1 MNWHEGKVIDMA
13 ERQRRFTIGELSKL
27 TGISITALRYYDRER
42 ILVPE
47 IRNEENGYRYYS
59 VKQLEKAQMIR
70 DLKALDLSLEEI
82 KDIIERKSQK
92 HLEERLYAKIQG
104 LGQEID
110 VLERKLLSAQN
121 AYRKMIRGKTYM
133 DADSTPPVEQYY
145 PVDVAPI
152 KEMWVLYTRYPSNVN
167 AKSLFSDRCL
177 ELQKIRSSYNLYP
190 VGSYIGI
197 FHDGYKSQ
205 FHSERGDLELC
216 LPVIKPDGFW
226 CKEMRRFGGMLA
238 ASTVSIGSYQNMEKV
253 YRYLEEWIEANGY
266 TIIGPPHEYYLMDI
280 SNTFSEEQYMT
291 KIHFPVEKRTK

>member
-1 MNWHEGKVIDMA
+1 M
-13 ERQRRFTIGELSKL
+13 
-27 TGISITALRYYDRER
+27 TGISITALRYYDREK

-47 IRNEENGYRYYS
+47 IRNEDNGYRYYS
-59 VKQLEKAQMIR
+59 VKQLEKAQTIR
-70 DLKALDLSLEEI
+70 DLKAIDLSLEEI
-82 KDIIERKSQK
+82 KDIIERKSQR
-92 HLEERLYAKIQG
+92 HLEELLYGKIQG
-104 LGQEID
+104 LEQEID
-110 VLERKLLSAQN
+110 ILERKLLSAQH

-133 DADSTPPVEQYY
+133 DADSSPAVEQY
-145 PVDVAPI
+145 
-152 KEMWVLYTRYPSNVN
+152 RVN

-177 ELQKIRSSYNLYP
+177 ELQKIRSKYNLYP

-253 YRYLEEWIEANGY
+253 YRYLEKWIEENGY
-266 TIIGPPHEYYLMDI
+266 RIIGPPHEYYLMDI

-291 KIHFPVEKRTK
+291 KIHFPVEKIK